1 MLQRDFIIKSL
12 SAYTICLCVVLSG
25 RARSA
30 ENASKGE
37 CCFANG
43 KHLACVGLQ
52 VQALQQAVIKIGE
65 HLSGKGGAGGEQPEG
80 EQKQGAEYDADVKGD
95 KKEEQK

>member
-1 MLQRDFIIKSL
+1 
-12 SAYTICLCVVLSG
+12 
-25 RARSA
+25 
-30 ENASKGE
+30 
-37 CCFANG
+37 
-43 KHLACVGLQ
+43 

>member
-1 MLQRDFIIKSL
+1 MCHSFWNGKLDWGCF
-12 SAYTICLCVVLSG
+12 TD
-25 RARSA
+25 
-30 ENASKGE
+30 E
-37 CCFANG
+37 CCFANS
-43 KHLACVGLQ
+43 KHRAFIGLQ

-80 EQKQGAEYDADVKGD
+80 EQKKGAEYDADVKGD